1 MAQITFAFAR
11 GLARAVLPA
20 AALVLGLSGVAH
32 AQAVRGTL
40 LGNINDAQGAA
51 VPGVTVVAVETQTNI
66 SRSAVTNQSGHYVFA
81 NMKEGRYRVEA
92 ELTGFKKVVRDNVQ
106 VNVNSTVRV
115 DLVLEVGAMTE
126 TVEVVQETPV
136 LQTDRADT
144 GRTIEGRQVQELPLG
159 QNRSFQGMWATVP
172 GSVTLTRPHSQFF
185 NPQDSQET
193 KFNGQSRLSNN
204 VQIDGLDDNHKTGL
218 LTILI
223 PSAESIDSV
232 NVTTSNFDAEF
243 GRAGGSVTTVVMKSG
258 TNAFHGGVFAF
269 GNNEST
275 QARNS
280 FASASSKNPDT
291 KYQQFGAALGGP
303 VIKDKLFF
311 FTDYQHTV
319 DNLGQLR
326 RVVIPP
332 TEWRNGDF
340 STAKTIIYDPAT
352 GNSDGTGRTP
362 FPGNVIPANRISPI
376 AQAILAQVPQ
386 PNIPGAG
393 FGQVNYEL
401 PSFEREKTTNA
412 LNVKLNYNPTTSDQ
426 MSLRF
431 SYQRPEI
438 FVPGTFGELG
448 GAGADFAGTGYQN
461 TYSSALTWTRTL
473 SQSLIMEWRAGY
485 SKYHNEALSTGQGL
499 ESSTE
504 VGIPGANYDEFSSGI
519 SRISIGNGFTDPMV
533 GFSPSLPWDRG
544 ETTVSV
550 VGMIT
555 KLTGNHTIKVG
566 TEVRHNK
573 DYLLQ
578 IQDAGGVRG
587 QFSFNGARTA
597 TPTDSAAQN
606 GIANAF
612 ASFLLDA
619 PSQTQR
625 DVKVIDQPGTK
636 HWAVFAFAQDK
647 WQVTPK
653 LTVDIGLRW
662 EYYTPLVGIADQGGL
677 SNYDPSNNTVQV
689 AGYGSIPQNIG
700 VKSHWT
706 NFAPRLGLS
715 YRFDEKTVLRAG
727 FGTTIV
733 PFPDN
738 RYAYNFPVKQTNQFN
753 AANSFAPASSMAAG
767 FGAPDFFP
775 IPDTGIVDASIPQ
788 LRNSQL
794 FNVQSDL
801 KEAKLHSWNVA
812 FQRQLPWSLVGE
824 VAYVGNVGRGIVIPD
839 FNINAGMTLGAD
851 NAGRPYYQL
860 YGRTANVLTW
870 LPTNTS
876 YNSLQA
882 KLDRRFRNGFL
893 LTTSYTLSRA
903 INYAEETGIATPA
916 DLERSKGRP
925 NFDRLHAFAAS
936 FIWDTPFFKE
946 GNDVL
951 HWVLGGWQISG
962 IFTAYSGTPIN
973 FTASAATL
981 RAPGNT
987 QRPNLNGG
995 DPAILGGIGP
1005 GQLYFDTSA
1014 FSAPAQNTWGNMKRD
1029 DSING
1034 PGFWNLDASLVKR
1047 LRFGQRVNLELRA
1060 DAFNVTNTPHFNNP
1074 DGAFGSATFGQITSS
1089 FGQRLVRFG
1098 ARLLF

>member
-362 FPGNVIPANRISPI
+362 FPNRTSR
-376 AQAILAQVPQ
+376 A
-386 PNIPGAG
+386 PGSAR
-393 FGQVNYEL
+393 
-401 PSFEREKTTNA
+401 S
-412 LNVKLNYNPTTSDQ
+412 TTS
-426 MSLRF
+426 S
-431 SYQRPEI
+431 
-438 FVPGTFGELG
+438 
-448 GAGADFAGTGYQN
+448 
-461 TYSSALTWTRTL
+461 
-473 SQSLIMEWRAGY
+473 
-485 SKYHNEALSTGQGL
+485 
-499 ESSTE
+499 
-504 VGIPGANYDEFSSGI
+504 
-519 SRISIGNGFTDPMV
+519 
-533 GFSPSLPWDRG
+533 
-544 ETTVSV
+544 
-550 VGMIT
+550 
-555 KLTGNHTIKVG
+555 
-566 TEVRHNK
+566 
-573 DYLLQ
+573 
-578 IQDAGGVRG
+578 
-587 QFSFNGARTA
+587 
-597 TPTDSAAQN
+597 
-606 GIANAF
+606 
-612 ASFLLDA
+612 
-619 PSQTQR
+619 
-625 DVKVIDQPGTK
+625 
-636 HWAVFAFAQDK
+636 
-647 WQVTPK
+647 
-653 LTVDIGLRW
+653 
-662 EYYTPLVGIADQGGL
+662 
-677 SNYDPSNNTVQV
+677 
-689 AGYGSIPQNIG
+689 
-700 VKSHWT
+700 
-706 NFAPRLGLS
+706 
-715 YRFDEKTVLRAG
+715 
-727 FGTTIV
+727 
-733 PFPDN
+733 
-738 RYAYNFPVKQTNQFN
+738 
-753 AANSFAPASSMAAG
+753 PASSA
-767 FGAPDFFP
+767 
-775 IPDTGIVDASIPQ
+775 
-788 LRNSQL
+788 R
-794 FNVQSDL
+794 
-801 KEAKLHSWNVA
+801 
-812 FQRQLPWSLVGE
+812 R
-824 VAYVGNVGRGIVIPD
+824 R
-839 FNINAGMTLGAD
+839 
-851 NAGRPYYQL
+851 
-860 YGRTANVLTW
+860 RTPST
-870 LPTNTS
+870 
-876 YNSLQA
+876 
-882 KLDRRFRNGFL
+882 
-893 LTTSYTLSRA
+893 
-903 INYAEETGIATPA
+903 
-916 DLERSKGRP
+916 
-925 NFDRLHAFAAS
+925 
-936 FIWDTPFFKE
+936 
-946 GNDVL
+946 
-951 HWVLGGWQISG
+951 
-962 IFTAYSGTPIN
+962 
-973 FTASAATL
+973 
-981 RAPGNT
+981 
-987 QRPNLNGG
+987 
-995 DPAILGGIGP
+995 
-1005 GQLYFDTSA
+1005 
-1014 FSAPAQNTWGNMKRD
+1014 
-1029 DSING
+1029 
-1034 PGFWNLDASLVKR
+1034 
-1047 LRFGQRVNLELRA
+1047 
-1060 DAFNVTNTPHFNNP
+1060 
-1074 DGAFGSATFGQITSS
+1074 
-1089 FGQRLVRFG
+1089 
-1098 ARLLF
+1098 